1 LKHDDCGLVNHGD
14 RLDGDLCVSPAF
26 ADSPE
31 FRRLI
36 NGSTDVCLARVA
48 LEIARDAYP
57 DLEIEA
63 YLRRIEG
70 LAERVRARYRRDA
83 KVRDILGQIN
93 WVLYVEEGMRGND
106 EDYSDPR
113 NSYLNEVLDR
123 KLGIPISLSALYSAV
138 ADHLGLQ
145 MAGVNLPL
153 HFMLRVDEDGRTWF
167 VDPYHG
173 GAVYTRRTCERVLT
187 GIARAPVALTDSVI
201 RPCSIQVVV
210 TRMLRNLKLIYGNL
224 QDIPAL
230 LPIQRR
236 LTALNRHELNE
247 LRDLGVLCIQ
257 ADRHGEAIDALESY
271 LNHSPPPDDEQEIRA
286 LLDVVRRQVAQWN

>member
-1 LKHDDCGLVNHGD
+1 
-14 RLDGDLCVSPAF
+14 VSLAF
-26 ADSPE
+26 SDSPE

-36 NGSTDVCLARVA
+36 TGSSDVRLARVA

-57 DLEIEA
+57 DLDVEA
-63 YLRRIEG
+63 YLRRLEH
-70 LAERVRARYRRDA
+70 LAERVRARYRHDA

-106 EDYSDPR
+106 DDYNDPR
-113 NSYLNEVLDR
+113 NSYLNDVLDR
-123 KLGIPISLSALYSAV
+123 KLGIPISLSAVYSAV
-138 ADHLGLQ
+138 ADQLGLH

-153 HFMLRVDEDGRTWF
+153 HFMLRVDEDGQTWF

-173 GAVYTRRTCERVLT
+173 GAIYTRRTCEGVLA
-187 GIARAPVALTDSVI
+187 GIARRPVALTDSVMQ
-201 RPCSIQVVV
+201 PCSIQAVV

-236 LTALNRHELNE
+236 LTALNRHEPNE

-271 LNHSPPPDDEQEIRA
+271 LNYSPPPHDEQEIRA
-286 LLDVVRRQVAQWN
+286 LLEVVRRQVAQWN